1 MLVPCDWCDTP
12 LTHFE
17 LQRLQGVC
25 VVVRKDLCT
34 GLRLGA
40 RVTIIGAPTRKLVIH
55 SQQTLINSIIEVC

>member
-25 VVVRKDLCT
+25 VVVRKDLCS

-40 RVTIIGAPTRKLVIH
+40 RVTVIGAPTHKLVTH
-55 SQQTLINSIIEVC
+55 SQQTFINSIIEVC